1 MVDEENPGAEEDLA
15 LPGQRSVNN
24 GGSIPP
30 SPAGEAVAQLNA
42 DTHTRLER
50 ALDSASQANR
60 KMEFYAK
67 RLAGGAA
74 VVVFLCAVL
83 LMVAGGRLSGQVE
96 ALQAATLSITKRV
109 VNMNSA
115 LDRMVVLEQKLAL
128 LDEGHAQ
135 LVDAVGQVDADGKTL
150 AERIEVSMSGVQS
163 TVTDTSEVTRSGVE
177 SSRAMV
183 AQLDRQ
189 AEQLTGLSQRIAQLE
204 SGLRD
209 VAALKREVATLIEIE
224 RDNLTELFEAQLA
237 LEQAQMSGDSMGAEE
252 VLVPEKTYPE
262 GAIVF
267 PLPASRQ

>member
-1 MVDEENPGAEEDLA
+1 MADEENPGAEDELT
-15 LPGQRSVNN
+15 LPNQKSVNN
-24 GGSIPP
+24 GGSVPP
-30 SPAGEAVAQLNA
+30 SPASDAVAQLNA
-42 DTHTRLER
+42 DTHTRLDR

-115 LDRMVVLEQKLAL
+115 LDRMVVLDQKLTM
-128 LDEGHAQ
+128 LDEGQAQ
-135 LVDAVGQVDADGKTL
+135 LAEAIGQVEQDGINL
-150 AERIEVSMSGVQS
+150 AEQMKASIAGVNS

-183 AQLDRQ
+183 AQLQ
-189 AEQLTGLSQRIAQLE
+189 KQSEQLSELARRVKQLE
-204 SGLRD
+204 SGFGD
-209 VAALKREVATLIEIE
+209 VAALKREVSKLIQIE
-224 RDNLTELFEAQLA
+224 RDNLTDLFEAQLA
-237 LEQAQMSGDSMGAEE
+237 LQQAQMRSDGIEE
-252 VLVPEKTYPE
+252 PEQVPEKVYPE

-267 PLPASRQ
+267 PPSAARE